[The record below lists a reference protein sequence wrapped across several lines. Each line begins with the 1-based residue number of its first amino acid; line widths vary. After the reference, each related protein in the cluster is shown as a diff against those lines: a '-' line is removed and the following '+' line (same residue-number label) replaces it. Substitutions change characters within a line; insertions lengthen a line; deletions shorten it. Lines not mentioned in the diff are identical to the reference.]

1 MKRLKHFA
9 GSLAFL
15 LPVLAGLNLHAQF
28 GPPPEPGP
36 PPIAK
41 QVAPFDLTGYWV
53 SIVTEDW
60 RFRMI
65 TPNKGDYPGVP
76 INKAATKIA
85 EAWDPAKDEA
95 AGEQCK
101 SYGAPSLMRVPG
113 RFHITWQDD
122 KTLKVE
128 ADAGTQTRILNFY
141 GTPSANPSL
150 QGYSVATWEPVA
162 GFNFGPPKFGH
173 MKVVTSRLRPG
184 YLRKNGVPYSDKTTV
199 TEYWDVLNDPNSTT
213 GEVWLMIKTIVDD
226 PTYLLEPFVT
236 STHLRKQ
243 ADGTGFAPSACAA
256 R

>member
-1 MKRLKHFA
+1 MTRFKHF
-9 GSLAFL
+9 LAPLALFVCV
-15 LPVLAGLNLHAQF
+15 PVDAQF

-41 QVAPFDLTGYWV
+41 NVAPFDMTGYWV

-65 TPNKGDYPGVP
+65 TPNKGDFPGVP
-76 INKAATKIA
+76 LNKAATAIA
-85 EAWDPAKDEA
+85 QAWDPAKDEA

-101 SYGAPSLMRVPG
+101 SYGAPAIMRVPG

-141 GTPSANPSL
+141 GTPSGNPSW
-150 QGYSVATWEPVA
+150 QGYSVATWERQA
-162 GFNFGPPKFGH
+162 GGGFGPPKYGH
-173 MKVVTSRLRPG
+173 MKVVTARLRPG
-184 YLRKNGVPYSDKTTV
+184 YLRKNGVPYSANATV
-199 TEYWDVLNDPNSTT
+199 TEYWDLLADPNSTT
-213 GEVWLMIKTIVDD
+213 GEQWLMIKTVVDD
-226 PTYLLEPFVT
+226 PTYMLEPFVT

-243 ADGTGFAPSACAA
+243 ADGTGFAPSACAP